1 MQRTAFHLAA
11 AADSGDAKDCKRFP
25 EQQHQHRLTGL
36 ESGWYQSK
44 EISQKHN
51 PLSGQLHSS
60 AVRRSTPTSSS
71 QTCQLTTVFF

>member
-11 AADSGDAKDCKRFP
+11 AADSGDAEDCKRFP

-44 EISQKHN
+44 EIAQKHN

-60 AVRRSTPTSSS
+60 VVRRSTPTSSS